1 MSKAKKW
8 IIWTVLTAAVM
19 GGIVFYVRGKK
30 PQTAY
35 TTADVSK
42 GVLAQTVS
50 VTGDLVARE
59 EITLNF
65 ELGGRVADIFVK
77 QAQQVAAG
85 DRIARLAD
93 ATLEKQLEQAKANLD
108 AAMARAGLTGDALR
122 EAEVAMENAEDALEE
137 TEDVGEQNIRAAE
150 VAVDNARKYAD
161 DAQSY
166 YEKVVS
172 DSGEDSSQAKS
183 AKLTLTTALN
193 SWEAAKEALKSARS
207 QASLAETNAE
217 SALSNAKAKVKTV
230 ESRYTSQSDDAAVA
244 AARASYE
251 LALDNLGKATLVSP
265 VNGIVTELN
274 NKKGEVL
281 GTGVIK
287 ESFSRVMSL
296 DMLIEANVSEA
307 DIVKVKLGG
316 KANVTFDAL
325 SPQDVFAGEV
335 IEIDP
340 AATVIQ
346 DVVYYGIKLRL
357 ESVDSRLKP
366 GMSANID
373 LKTAQKEGVLMVPQ
387 RAVKEDDGG
396 IKYVEILKADNTTER
411 RTVET
416 GLEGDE
422 GMVEI
427 TRGLKEGEKVV
438 TFVSQK

>member
-1 MSKAKKW
+1 MAKTKKW
-8 IIWTVLTAAVM
+8 IIGVIVAAAVIA
-19 GGIVFYVRGKK
+19 GITLYVRGKK
-30 PQTAY
+30 PQTTY
-35 TTADVSK
+35 TTAEVEK
-42 GVLAQTVS
+42 GVLSQTVS

-77 QAQQVAAG
+77 EAQQVAAG
-85 DRIARLAD
+85 DKIARLSD
-93 ATLEKQLEQAKANLD
+93 ATLEKQLAQAKANLD
-108 AAMARAGLTGDALR
+108 AAMAKAGLTDEALR
-122 EAEVAMENAEDALEE
+122 EAEVAKENARDTLEE
-137 TEDVGEQNIRAAE
+137 TESLGDQNVRAAQ
-150 VAVDNARKYAD
+150 VAVDNAQKYAD
-161 DAQSY
+161 DALSY

-183 AKLTLTTALN
+183 AKLTLTTARN
-193 SWEAAKEALKSARS
+193 SLESAKEALKSARS
-207 QASLAETNAE
+207 QADLSETNAKG
-217 SALSNAKAKVKTV
+217 ALDTAKAKVKTI
-230 ESRYTSQSDDAAVA
+230 ESRYTEKSDDAAVA

-251 LALDNLGKATLVSP
+251 LALENLGKATLISP
-265 VNGIVTELN
+265 VNGIITELN

-316 KANVTFDAL
+316 KAEVTFDAL
-325 SPQDVFAGEV
+325 SPEDVFSGEV

-357 ESVDSRLKP
+357 ENVDSRLKP

-387 RAVKEDDGG
+387 RAVKEEEGAV
-396 IKYVEILKADNTTER
+396 KYVDVLKADNTTER
-411 RTVET
+411 RNVET

-427 TRGLKEGEKVV
+427 TKGLREGEKVV
-438 TFVSQK
+438 TFQAVK